1 MDVGMVR
8 QRRLADDIVAQLET
22 MILEG
27 TLKAG
32 ERLPAE
38 RVLAER
44 FGVSRPSLREAI
56 QKLAAKGLLISRHG
70 GGTFVAESLG
80 STFSDP
86 LLHLLENNSD
96 AQRDLLEFR
105 HTLEGSCA
113 YYAALR
119 ATEVDQKRLTEAFSA
134 LQDCYA
140 REGRVTRAEEG
151 AADAQFHLAIAEA
164 SHNAVLLHTIR
175 GLFDLLK
182 RNVVTNIG
190 GMYALRDETRDMLM
204 SQHRELYEAI
214 MARRAV
220 EARDVIHRHINY
232 VQEVLAEGQQEAQR
246 LARAQR
252 RQERAGASQ
261 GGMMGAAGLA
271 GEAVSAP
278 PGADQSSLPLV
289 RMARWISRSESRS
302 FSVWRLSNSFLP
314 LARAISH
321 LIMCFFQYSDSAT
334 QA

>member
-1 MDVGMVR
+1 MGFGQVQ
-8 QRRLADDIVAQLET
+8 QRRLSDDIVAQLEG

-38 RVLAER
+38 RALAEQ

-56 QKLAAKGLLISRHG
+56 QKLAAKGLLISRQG
-70 GGTFVAESLG
+70 GGNYVAESLG

-86 LLHLLENNSD
+86 LLHLLESNPE

-113 YYAALR
+113 YYAAQR
-119 ATEVDQKRLTEAFSA
+119 ATELDHRRLREAFEA

-140 REGRVTRAEEG
+140 REGKVSRAEEG
-151 AADAQFHLAIAEA
+151 AADARFHLAIAEA

-190 GMYALRDETRDMLM
+190 GMYALRSETRKMLM
-204 SQHRELYEAI
+204 QQHGELYRAIIEGRAEA
-214 MARRAV
+214 AREV
-220 EARDVIHRHINY
+220 SNRHIHY
-232 VQEVLAEGQQEAQR
+232 VQEVLAEGLQEAQR
-246 LARAQR
+246 VARAER
-252 RQERAGASQ
+252 RQG
-261 GGMMGAAGLA
+261 
-271 GEAVSAP
+271 
-278 PGADQSSLPLV
+278 
-289 RMARWISRSESRS
+289 
-302 FSVWRLSNSFLP
+302 F
-314 LARAISH
+314 
-321 LIMCFFQYSDSAT
+321 
-334 QA
+334 

>member
-1 MDVGMVR
+1 MDVGMLR

-140 REGRVTRAEEG
+140 REGKVTRAEEG

-252 RQERAGASQ
+252 RQERVGVSQKAG
-261 GGMMGAAGLA
+261 
-271 GEAVSAP
+271 
-278 PGADQSSLPLV
+278 
-289 RMARWISRSESRS
+289 
-302 FSVWRLSNSFLP
+302 
-314 LARAISH
+314 
-321 LIMCFFQYSDSAT
+321 
-334 QA
+334 